1 MGDLN
6 YRIDL
11 ELEDALYFIKIKDIQ
26 SLIVKDQLFIEISKG
41 LDMDNF
47 IEGKI
52 NFMPTFKYEIGTN
65 HYEGKP
71 SWTDRILYKSKKKDD
86 IIQIKYSDIEDIR
99 ISDHKPVY
107 SVFKIF

>member
-52 NFMPTFKYEIGTN
+52 NFMPTLNMKLGLIIMKENLVGLIEFYTN
-65 HYEGKP
+65 Q
-71 SWTDRILYKSKKKDD
+71 KKRM
-86 IIQIKYSDIEDIR
+86 I
-99 ISDHKPVY
+99 
-107 SVFKIF
+107 